1 MASSSLASNSPSSS
15 GASSGPISVNMT
27 SSGPNLSSTTSASS
41 WSFFDFLMKKYDLI
55 NTSEFIDL
63 IRNRQQQTHNNEP
76 LISDDDKLDL
86 MRQVLRREIRREL
99 KIQEGADKLRR
110 ASTDRKAWSN
120 VDKMIKSS
128 NCKLQ
133 ELNDDLAEL
142 ERFMVEY
149 HSGSSSN
156 KKINNNQYNN
166 AMYTHSIHN
175 NSMMLLQHQ
184 NSNSQTS
191 SDSREDYAPLNVDYE
206 GIGMLDMNLS
216 DITTSQQSKPK
227 ILSSE
232 AESNLKHQQLID
244 QLQEQLETF
253 EKRISIEQKVKQGA
267 ENMIETLASSSGQN
281 RSDQKRS
288 KVLADQAQLMYEES
302 KTRIEYI
309 RMQIVRVKSEI
320 QNLRQQQEALM
331 ENRSANLLGKNQND
345 NLSHP
350 SLDLRIEELRY
361 RLRVECAV
369 VEGAKNA
376 IRSLSKTSSDKLL
389 HEAQSSMLESSQKVD
404 ILRKALDIC
413 RSNLPANS
421 PKAQLLKQELESSQ
435 SANSLLNSPT
445 IVLATS
451 SDYVASFRNDSQNS
465 ANGCG
470 SIGSAS
476 SAVSFMSKP
485 AAVTGKLEVRL
496 LGCKNLLEEIP
507 GRSRYKEK
515 DNSGSI
521 DLKNF
526 VRSKG
531 LGRTSSK
538 CYSIKEEISN
548 EIMALLKLDNVTVS
562 QTSWRQCSQE
572 AWDQR
577 FTFDLDR
584 CKELEIQIHWHD
596 WRSLCALKFIRL
608 EEFIDNHR
616 HGIPIPLEPC
626 GILFAE
632 FRFFNPTLITPRSKG
647 LKRQKLFRQKGTDTN
662 FLRPNQMNMTVAA
675 WGRFLKRAF
684 PSTAPTTQQ
693 QLLHSQ
699 QQPQI
704 SSVVTSLATSAPE
717 SLTSISNLEQSS
729 SSTVVPISMVGGI
742 LASNEQ
748 PQPYQNITNKS
759 STPPQSTKSSAPQ
772 STRSSF
778 EEHSVSSTSSSSS
791 SSTAY
796 PNNKD
801 IRSLINDI
809 LTKPLDTIS
818 VKSISRE
825 SSQDPSGS
833 SSNLLS
839 INLEPII
846 KEPSP
851 EQQQQQQQV
860 KTPSTSSS
868 INKFSDNSTISIGEI
883 STTSLTTAAT
893 TAPHT
898 APSVTSPSEL
908 NISSLK
914 IHSSPSTTSTS
925 STITSVSSL
934 VPPIIDNIKSFDGEF
949 TSIQRQHSTPDSP
962 EGYQLPVFPKSR
974 NHQQPQP
981 PPKPILCNKSPMT
994 RKSLTPS
1001 TKIISLN
1008 DFELIAVLG
1017 RGHFGKVLLGKYK
1030 RTKNYFAIKA
1040 LKKSDI
1046 IARDE
1051 IESLLSEKRIFE
1063 TVTAVRHPFLVNLF
1077 ACFQTSQHVCFVM
1090 EYACGGDLMMHIHD
1104 QVFNEPRTI
1113 FYASCVLLGLEF
1125 LHKNLI
1131 VYRDLKLDNLLLDQE
1146 GYVKIADF
1154 GLCKLG
1160 IGYGDRTGTFCGT
1173 PEFLAPEVLTENT
1186 YTRSVDWWG
1195 FGVLIFEMLVG
1206 ESPFPGDDEEEVF
1219 DSIVNEEVK
1228 YPKFLSL
1235 EAVSLMR
1242 RLLKKAPEKRLGS
1255 SERDAEDVKRQSFFR
1270 NMNFEN
1276 LLQKKIR
1283 PPFVPKVRSMED
1295 VSNFDYEFTSE
1306 RPQLTPSKEQRPIS
1320 TEDQQ
1325 QFRDF
1330 DYFSELWAAKI
1341 CGTDL

>member
-1 MASSSLASNSPSSS
+1 MMASSSLASNSPSSS
-15 GASSGPISVNMT
+15 GATSGPISVNMAT
-27 SSGPNLSSTTSASS
+27 GGPNLSSASTTLTSS
-41 WSFFDFLMKKYDLI
+41 WSFFNFLMKKYDLI
-55 NTSEFIDL
+55 NTPEFIDF
-63 IRNRQQQTHNNEP
+63 IRQQQTHNNES

-142 ERFMVEY
+142 ERFMVEC

-156 KKINNNQYNN
+156 KKLSNNNHYSNVMSLNN
-166 AMYTHSIHN
+166 TNN

-184 NSNSQTS
+184 DSQTS
-191 SDSREDYAPLNVDYE
+191 SDSREDYTLNVDY
-206 GIGMLDMNLS
+206 GDIGVSETNLS
-216 DITTSQQSKPK
+216 DKTASQQSKSK
-227 ILSSE
+227 TLSSE
-232 AESNLKHQQLID
+232 TESSLKHQQLID

-267 ENMIETLASSSGQN
+267 ENMIETLAASSGQN

-288 KVLADQAQLMYEES
+288 KILADQAHSMHEES

-331 ENRSANLLGKNQND
+331 ENGTANILGKNQND
-345 NLSHP
+345 NLAHP

-376 IRSLSKTSSDKLL
+376 IRSLSRTSGEKLL
-389 HEAQSSMLESSQKVD
+389 QEAQSSMLESSQKVD

-421 PKAQLLKQELESSQ
+421 FKAQQLKQELESSQ
-435 SANSLLNSPT
+435 SANSRLNSPT
-445 IVLATS
+445 IVLATN
-451 SDYVASFRNDSQNS
+451 SDYAASFRNDRQNS
-465 ANGCG
+465 SNGSG
-470 SIGSAS
+470 SIS
-476 SAVSFMSKP
+476 SSSSTVSFMSKP
-485 AAVTGKLEVRL
+485 AAVTGRLEVRL

-515 DNSGSI
+515 DSSGAI

-538 CYSIKEEISN
+538 SYSIKEEVSN
-548 EIMALLKLDNVTVS
+548 EIMALLKLDNVTVG

-632 FRFFNPTLITPRSKG
+632 FRFFNPTLTAPRSKG

-684 PSTAPTTQQ
+684 PSTAPSATQQ
-693 QLLHSQ
+693 QLSQSQ

-704 SSVVTSLATSAPE
+704 SSVATSFAASAPE
-717 SLTSISNLEQSS
+717 SLTSISNIDQQSS
-729 SSTVVPISMVGGI
+729 SPASTSMTISMVGGI

-748 PQPYQNITNKS
+748 SQPYRIIAGKS
-759 STPPQSTKSSAPQ
+759 STPPQSTKSSAPH

-791 SSTAY
+791 SNSAY
-796 PNNKD
+796 PPNNKD
-801 IRSLINDI
+801 IRSLINDT
-809 LTKPLDTIS
+809 LAKPLDTIS

-825 SSQDPSGS
+825 SSQDPSDY
-833 SSNLLS
+833 SSNLVS
-839 INLEPII
+839 INLEPIV

-851 EQQQQQQQV
+851 EQQQE
-860 KTPSTSSS
+860 KTPCTSSS
-868 INKFSDNSTISIGEI
+868 VNKLSDNSTISIGEI
-883 STTSLTTAAT
+883 STTSLSTAVATAQHTT
-893 TAPHT
+893 
-898 APSVTSPSEL
+898 PSPLEL
-908 NISSLK
+908 NLSSLK
-914 IHSSPSTTSTS
+914 IHGSSSATSIS
-925 STITSVSSL
+925 SASFQ
-934 VPPIIDNIKSFDGEF
+934 PIIDNFKPFDDEF
-949 TSIQRQHSTPDSP
+949 ASIQRQHSTPDSP
-962 EGYQLPVFPKSR
+962 EGYQLPVFPKPK
-974 NHQQPQP
+974 HQQQPQP
-981 PPKPILCNKSPMT
+981 PPKPIICAKSQMT

-1051 IESLLSEKRIFE
+1051 IDSLLSEKQIFE

-1242 RLLKKAPEKRLGS
+1242 RLLKKPPEKRLGS
-1255 SERDAEDVKRQSFFR
+1255 SERDSEDVKRQSFFR
-1270 NMNFEN
+1270 TMNFEN

-1320 TEDQQ
+1320 AEDQQ